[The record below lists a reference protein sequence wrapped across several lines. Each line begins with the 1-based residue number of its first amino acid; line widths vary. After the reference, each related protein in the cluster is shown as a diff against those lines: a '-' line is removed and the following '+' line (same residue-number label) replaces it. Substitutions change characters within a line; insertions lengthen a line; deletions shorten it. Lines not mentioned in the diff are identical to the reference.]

1 MFRREFQSSRISQV
15 ATLVAVLICV
25 PALAFSQ
32 PFTDATL
39 NGSWELRTACMNN
52 HGKPGA
58 CIEMKPGSLRFIFK
72 SDGHWNSSAQDKNK
86 TAKSGLYEIRGKRL
100 ILKNADGSVYQDWQ
114 PALSNDLHHFIIAEN
129 QLIETFDR
137 VATTE

>member
-1 MFRREFQSSRISQV
+1 MFNRESQSSRISQV

-25 PALAFSQ
+25 PAVASSQ
-32 PFTDATL
+32 PFTDETL
-39 NGSWELRTACMNN
+39 SGSWELRTACMNN
-52 HGKPGA
+52 HGKPGS

-72 SDGHWNSSAQDKNK
+72 SDGHWSSSAQDKNK
-86 TAKSGLYEIRGKRL
+86 TSKSGHYEIHGKRL
-100 ILKNADGSVYQDWQ
+100 ILKNTDGSVYQDWQ
-114 PALSNDLHHFIIAEN
+114 PDLSNDLQHFIFAEN

>member
-1 MFRREFQSSRISQV
+1 MR
-15 ATLVAVLICV
+15 LKLAVLAILICV
-25 PALAFSQ
+25 PAVAFSQ

-39 NGSWELRTACMNN
+39 SGSWELRTACMNN

-58 CIEMKPGSLRFIFK
+58 CIEMKPGSLRVIFK
-72 SDGHWNSSAQDKNK
+72 SDGHWSSSAQDKNK
-86 TAKSGLYEIRGKRL
+86 TAKSGLYEIHGKRL
-100 ILKNADGSVYQDWQ
+100 ILKNTDGSVYQDWQ
-114 PALSNDLHHFIIAEN
+114 PDLSNDLQHFIFAEN